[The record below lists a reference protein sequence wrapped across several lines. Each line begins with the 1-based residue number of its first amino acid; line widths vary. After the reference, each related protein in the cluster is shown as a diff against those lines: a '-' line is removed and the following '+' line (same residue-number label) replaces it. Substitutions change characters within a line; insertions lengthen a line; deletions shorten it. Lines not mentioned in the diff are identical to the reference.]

1 MFSGSR
7 DNCVRLW
14 DVTRTTS
21 ISEKEVSRNL
31 VKIIIIIII
40 IIIIR
45 TPYSLNYL
53 KPNFLLVN
61 IMMMM
66 KY

>member
-31 VKIIIIIII
+31 V

-66 KY
+66 K

>member
-31 VKIIIIIII
+31 VIIIIR
-40 IIIIR
+40 R

>member
-31 VKIIIIIII
+31 VIIIIL
-40 IIIIR
+40 R
-45 TPYSLNYL
+45 TPHSLNYL

-61 IMMMM
+61 MMMMM
-66 KY
+66 K

>member
-31 VKIIIIIII
+31 VIIIIIIT
-40 IIIIR
+40 

>member
-31 VKIIIIIII
+31 V

-53 KPNFLLVN
+53 KPNFFISKDYDDDEILNSCL
-61 IMMMM
+61 IDR
-66 KY
+66 

>member
-31 VKIIIIIII
+31 VIIIR
-40 IIIIR
+40 R
-45 TPYSLNYL
+45 TPYSINYL
-53 KPNFLLVN
+53 KPNFLLVD